1 MKTSLKTAFAIFTIA
16 ASLLAGCS
24 KNPPYVGSWHWE
36 GKPGADTDGVSLEIK
51 NDGSFS
57 VFLSGSMNDSHS
69 GTYSVA
75 SSNADDI
82 KFNIQVQTSLHDE
95 HPAEDSG
102 LAGGTLEWS
111 KDTDGKELVKYSYT
125 HVGGRGESFRLER
138 DK

>member
-1 MKTSLKTAFAIFTIA
+1 MTVATLAIGL
-16 ASLLAGCS
+16 SLLAGCS
-24 KNPPYVGSWHWE
+24 KNPPYVGTWHWE
-36 GKPGADTDGVSLEIK
+36 GKPGADTDGVALEIK

-57 VFLSGSMNDSHS
+57 VFLSGSVNDSHS
-69 GTYSVA
+69 GTYTVA
-75 SSNADDI
+75 TSNADNI
-82 KFNIQVQTSLHDE
+82 RFNIQVQNSLHDE

-125 HVGGRGESFRLER
+125 HVGGRGESFRLEK